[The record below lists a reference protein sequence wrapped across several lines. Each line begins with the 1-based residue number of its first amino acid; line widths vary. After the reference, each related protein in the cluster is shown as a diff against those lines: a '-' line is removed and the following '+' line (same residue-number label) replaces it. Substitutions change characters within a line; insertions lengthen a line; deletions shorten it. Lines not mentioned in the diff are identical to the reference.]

1 MGCCHRGWQSGHVVW
16 NAYIRAMAPTQ
27 RQLTHELRFSQ
38 LASGSRV
45 AWARSGRVGAP
56 TLLRVAHWMTHVE
69 MDLRSALW
77 QPWLQRLGR
86 DLDIVRYDERGCGL
100 SGPDE
105 TPLGLDAAVE
115 EVAVVADACGSQ
127 SLALLGISGAA
138 APAIAYAARHPER
151 VSHLVLMG
159 SYTHGL
165 LHREPSADSL
175 AFHEATV
182 RLVELGWGR
191 ADPAV
196 QQFFTTRFAPEASPA
211 EAAALNEQQRLSCD
225 GRRAAAILRARVA
238 LDVRALLPQLQVPT
252 LVLHSAGDAVVPVE
266 LGREMAAAIP
276 GARFETLPSRNH
288 YPLAGEAAFERFC
301 EIVTDFVAA
310 VPARPQ
316 LTPRE
321 QALAALVA
329 QGLDNLQIAAHMG
342 LAEKTVR
349 NALSLLYGKLG
360 VEGRP
365 QAVVRTRDLRY

>member
-1 MGCCHRGWQSGHVVW
+1 MS
-16 NAYIRAMAPTQ
+16 PPQ
-27 RQLTHELRFSQ
+27 RPLTHELRFAH
-38 LASGSRV
+38 LASGTRI
-45 AWARSGRVGAP
+45 AWARSGRAGAP
-56 TLLRVAHWMTHVE
+56 TLLRVAHWMTYVE
-69 MDLRSALW
+69 MDLHSALW

-100 SGPDE
+100 SGPDD
-105 TPLGLDAAVE
+105 TPLGIDAAVE
-115 EVAVVADACGSQ
+115 ELAVVADACGSP

-138 APAIAYAARHPER
+138 APSIAYAVRHPER

-175 AFHEATV
+175 AFYDTTV

-225 GRRAAAILRARVA
+225 GRRAAAIMRARAA
-238 LDVRALLPQLQVPT
+238 LDVRALLPQLRVPT

-288 YPLAGEAAFERFC
+288 YPLAGEPSFERFC
-301 EIVTDFVAA
+301 ELVTDFVAS
-310 VPARPQ
+310 VPARPR

-321 QALAALVA
+321 EALAALVA
-329 QGLDNLQIAAHMG
+329 KGLDNLQIAAHMG

-349 NALSLLYGKLG
+349 NALSTLYGKLG

-365 QAVVRTRDLRY
+365 QAVARTRDLRY

>member
-1 MGCCHRGWQSGHVVW
+1 
-16 NAYIRAMAPTQ
+16 MASSQ
-27 RQLTHELRFSQ
+27 RPLTHELRFAH
-38 LASGSRV
+38 LASGARM

-56 TLLRVAHWMTHVE
+56 TLLRIAHWMTHVE

-100 SGPDE
+100 SAPDD
-105 TPLGLDAAVE
+105 TPLGLDASVE
-115 EVAVVADACGSQ
+115 ELAVVADACGSQ
-127 SLALLGISGAA
+127 TLALLGISGAA
-138 APAIAYAARHPER
+138 APAIAYAVRHPGR

-165 LHREPSADSL
+165 LHREPSADAL
-175 AFHEATV
+175 AFHDATV

-196 QQFFTTRFAPEASPA
+196 QQFFTTRFAPDASPA

-238 LDVRALLPQLQVPT
+238 LDVRALLPQLRVPT

-276 GARFETLPSRNH
+276 GARFETLNSRNH
-288 YPLAGEAAFERFC
+288 YPLASEPSFERFC
-301 EIVTDFVAA
+301 ELVTDFVAA
-310 VPARPQ
+310 IPARPN
-316 LTPRE
+316 LTARE

-365 QAVVRTRDLRY
+365 QAIVRAREMGFGRG

>member
-1 MGCCHRGWQSGHVVW
+1 MGAGPAAYSG
-16 NAYIRAMAPTQ
+16 AMTAAVPPP
-27 RQLTHELRFSQ
+27 RPLPPLRHELRFAR
-38 LASGSRV
+38 LASGARI
-45 AWARSGRVGAP
+45 AWARSGRAPAP

-69 MDLRSALW
+69 MDLQSALW

-86 DLDIVRYDERGCGL
+86 DLDLVRYDERGCGL
-100 SGPDE
+100 SGPDD
-105 TPLGLDAAVE
+105 TPLGLEAAVE
-115 EVAVVADACGSQ
+115 EVAVVAAACGSPRV
-127 SLALLGISGAA
+127 ALLGISGAA
-138 APAIAYAARHPER
+138 APAIAYAVRHPEQ
-151 VSHLVLMG
+151 VSHLVLVG

-165 LHREPSADSL
+165 LHRAPSADAL
-175 AFHEATV
+175 AFQEATV

-196 QQFFTTRFAPEASPA
+196 QQFFTTRFAPDASLA

-225 GRRAAAILRARVA
+225 GRRAAAILRARAA
-238 LDVRALLPQLQVPT
+238 LDVRALAPQVRVPT
-252 LVLHSAGDAVVPVE
+252 LVLHSAGDTVVPVE

-288 YPLAGEAAFERFC
+288 YPLAGEPAFERFC
-301 EIVTDFVAA
+301 ELVTGFVSAA
-310 VPARPQ
+310 PARPV

-329 QGLDNLQIAAHMG
+329 EGLDNLQIAARLG

-349 NALSLLYGKLG
+349 NTLSLLYAKLG

-365 QAVVRTRDLRY
+365 QAVARTRDLRY

>member
-1 MGCCHRGWQSGHVVW
+1 MARWPGGVHSCHDGNPR
-16 NAYIRAMAPTQ
+16 P
-27 RQLTHELRFSQ
+27 LTHELRFAR
-38 LASGSRV
+38 LASGARI
-45 AWARSGRVGAP
+45 AWARSGRASAP
-56 TLLRVAHWMTHVE
+56 TLLRVTHWMTHVE

-77 QPWLQRLGR
+77 QPWLQRLGL

-100 SGPDE
+100 SGPDD
-105 TPLGLDAAVE
+105 TPLDLDAAVE

-127 SLALLGISGAA
+127 PLALLGISGAA
-138 APAIAYAARHPER
+138 APAIAYAVRHPDR
-151 VSHLVLMG
+151 VSHLVLM
-159 SYTHGL
+159 SSCTHGL

-196 QQFFTTRFAPEASPA
+196 EQFFTTRFAPEASPA
-211 EAAALNEQQRLSCD
+211 EAAALNEEQRLSRD
-225 GRRAAAILRARVA
+225 GRRAAAILRARAA

-252 LVLHSAGDAVVPVE
+252 RVLHSAGDAVAPVE
-266 LGREMAAAIP
+266 LGREMAAAVP

-288 YPLAGEAAFERFC
+288 YPLAGEPSFERFC
-301 EIVTDFVAA
+301 EFVTAFVAA
-310 VPARPQ
+310 APARPQ

-329 QGLDNLQIAAHMG
+329 QGLDSLQIAAHMG

-349 NALSLLYGKLG
+349 NALSLLHGKLG

-365 QAVVRTRDLRY
+365 QAVVRTPDLRY